1 MSKSQ
6 RSWVSFTALQALHW
20 ELYINEL
27 YFFLTLYKD
36 SPTQLPVFGN
46 RDTCPHTAGVG
57 FEYLTLLP
65 APCGHKRIFKMR
77 SRNAQTY
84 IPTDFKNVYVMCSP
98 TWVHVHHVLSEA
110 KRGAQTPGTGDSGC
124 LPQQPALPA
133 TEPWLQPYLCISYL
147 CSILISTGLRPFRN
161 LEFFNISLPFNQ
173 LFQYKILGK
182 PHIYNVDLKMLC
194 NVKYEDLI
202 LP

>member
-6 RSWVSFTALQALHW
+6 RSWMSFTALQALHR

-57 FEYLTLLP
+57 FKYLTLLP

-84 IPTDFKNVYVMCSP
+84 IPTVFKNVYVMCSP

-110 KRGAQTPGTGDSGC
+110 KRGAQTPWNWRLR
-124 LPQQPALPA
+124 LPAPAASTSSHWAKAPALP
-133 TEPWLQPYLCISYL
+133 LYFLSLLYLDLYR
-147 CSILISTGLRPFRN
+147 STT
-161 LEFFNISLPFNQ
+161 I
-173 LFQYKILGK
+173 
-182 PHIYNVDLKMLC
+182 
-194 NVKYEDLI
+194 
-202 LP
+202 